1 MVVPDLDTIVNPISL
16 QTDDLSIMDDETI
29 RRAFEAYGVTTE
41 ITCPQAFEI
50 SERYNI
56 PKMDIA
62 RYCNQHEPR
71 IKIRGCQLGCFR

>member
-1 MVVPDLDTIVNPISL
+1 MIVPSAVNPIIL
-16 QTDDLSIMDDETI
+16 QANDLSTMDEETI
-29 RRAFEAYGVTTE
+29 RRAFEAYGIKDE

-50 SERYNI
+50 AENYSI